1 MKDLLIQ
8 KPLNVSE
15 AAVYTGLKPSYLYKL
30 IHLKRIPYYKPLGGR
45 VFFKQD
51 DLEAFIFRG
60 KHAADYELTER
71 AEQFLLNQPRGRK

>member
-15 AAVYTGLKPSYLYKL
+15 TAVYTGLKPSYLYKL

-60 KHAADYELTER
+60 KQSADYELAER
-71 AEQFLLNQPRGRK
+71 AEQFLLNRPRGRK